1 MGKQFNQIGVL
12 VSWAL
17 FALLF
22 FGTGITGAEQLARTV
37 SGNWQ
42 LVDEM
47 SGANCTL
54 VLGARP
60 VAVAGPAG
68 AFTARADAC
77 QALFSGAQNVAG
89 WVAMREGG
97 LALVDDTGA
106 MLAAFDVGESEG
118 LVSVEPSGVF
128 LTLIPETT
136 VAVSALIPT
145 VR

>member
-22 FGTGITGAEQLARTV
+22 FGTGITGAEPLARTV

-42 LVDEM
+42 LVDEV

-60 VAVAGPAG
+60 AAAGPAG
-68 AFTARADAC
+68 VFSARADDC
-77 QALFSGAQNVAG
+77 RVLFSGAAAVAG
-89 WVAMREGG
+89 WTAMREGG

>member
-22 FGTGITGAEQLARTV
+22 FGTGMTGAEPLARTV

-47 SGANCTL
+47 SGAGCTL
-54 VLGARP
+54 VLGAQP
-60 VAVAGPAG
+60 VAVGSAS
-68 AFTARADAC
+68 AFTAQAEEC
-77 QALFSGAQNVAG
+77 QGLFAGAQAVAG
-89 WVAMREGG
+89 WAAMREGG
-97 LALVDDTGA
+97 LALVDGMGA
-106 MLAAFDVGESEG
+106 LVAAFDVGESEG